1 MDRIQIEQTVL
12 AVLVTILKRQFHDRA
27 DITRQNTPSWDSLK
41 HIEIMFA
48 LEDELGAEF
57 SEEELVMLDSA
68 TKIVDAVLAK
78 HAA

>member
-1 MDRIQIEQTVL
+1 MDRNQIEQTVL
-12 AVLVTILKRQFHDRA
+12 AVLTAVLKHPFDGNGDVTRE
-27 DITRQNTPSWDSLK
+27 NTASWDSLK
-41 HIEIMFA
+41 HIEVMFA

-57 SEEELVMLDSA
+57 SEEELVMLDSV